1 VDASSVLAAV
11 VGGAFSLLLITS
23 VIGWAT
29 RNVDRPEAIDLW
41 ARTRGVHLTAHNT
54 ALLRWYVPLAGTL
67 RVVGAVSG
75 AVIGSLADRA
85 LGLDTSA
92 GAGFWAWVAL
102 GWVSGGWW
110 AAEQVARSLPPADGA
125 ALLVARTS
133 SDYAPGIARW
143 GPFGAAALLLATAI
157 GAAMA
162 TGTRSWALASTV
174 VAVGVPLLQL
184 HLAHRVVGRRQPAA
198 HPDVIAADDAIRSAT
213 LHLLG
218 AGTTAALLL
227 AAAALWLGVG
237 DQVRG
242 LPFGARGWL
251 PLALLLGAYV
261 TSTYLANRPWRV
273 RRDPA
278 PGRLA

>member
-1 VDASSVLAAV
+1 MQDYSAV
-11 VGGAFSLLLITS
+11 NLIIGATFSLLVIAS
-23 VIGWAT
+23 VIGAAT
-29 RNVDRPEAIDLW
+29 RNVDRPETLELW
-41 ARTRGVHLTAHNT
+41 ARTRGVRITEHNA

-110 AAEQVARSLPPADGA
+110 AAEQVARALPPGDGA
-125 ALLVARTS
+125 ALLVAREPG
-133 SDYAPGIARW
+133 DYAPGATRW
-143 GPFGAAALLLATAI
+143 GPFAAAVVLVATAAVASAASGSRTWAVAALAI
-157 GAAMA
+157 GFGAAM
-162 TGTRSWALASTV
+162 
-174 VAVGVPLLQL
+174 LQR
-184 HLAHRVVGRRQPAA
+184 HLARRVVDRRQPAA

-227 AAAALWLGVG
+227 AAAALWLGAM
-237 DQVRG
+237 DDLRG

-251 PLALLLGAYV
+251 PLALVLGGYV
-261 TSTYLANRPWRV
+261 ASGYLANRPWRV
-273 RRDPA
+273 RRSPT

>member
-1 VDASSVLAAV
+1 MDASSALAAS
-11 VGGAFSLLLITS
+11 VGTILSLLLITA

-29 RNVDRPEAIDLW
+29 RNVARPETLDLW
-41 ARTRGVHLTAHNT
+41 ARTRGVRVTEHNR

-110 AAEQVARSLPPADGA
+110 AAEQVARALPPGDGT
-125 ALLVARTS
+125 ALLVARTAG
-133 SDYAPGIARW
+133 DYAPGIARW
-143 GPFGAAALLLATAI
+143 GPFGAAVVLVATAT
-157 GAAMA
+157 AAAIA
-162 TGTRSWALASTV
+162 TGTRTWAIAAAV
-174 VAVGVPLLQL
+174 VAAG
-184 HLAHRVVGRRQPAA
+184 LAVLEHRLAGRVVDRRQPAA
-198 HPDVIAADDAIRSAT
+198 HPDVIGADDAIRSAT

-227 AAAALWLGVG
+227 AAAALWLGVI
-237 DQVRG
+237 DDLQG

-251 PLALLLGAYV
+251 PLALVLGGYV
-261 TSTYLANRPWRV
+261 ASGYLANRPWRV
-273 RRDPA
+273 RRGPA